1 VDPLGR
7 VLNSL
12 PLGREGVIDSP
23 LPRPIAAPIYARFG
37 DAPAV
42 IIVALALAA
51 VLRRRLRADTK
62 KI

>member
-1 VDPLGR
+1 
-7 VLNSL
+7 
-12 PLGREGVIDSP
+12 

-42 IIVALALAA
+42 IIVASALAA
-51 VLRRRLRADTK
+51 VLRRRLRTDTK